1 MYKFTPTF
9 KTTGCGSVPFTDPES
24 GMKLITEA
32 NPAIPYWPQLVSRNS
47 WEDVFIQFSKGLPAL
62 KVDLDQVKISVDPDA
77 DMAAALTTFYEAEM
91 EGDLEPFSLTTE
103 TAAGFFSLLEWAKTN
118 PNRIERLKGQVT
130 GPVTFC
136 LGCMDVN
143 DRSVIHNP
151 DLSTAYARGIGLNGA
166 WQATKLS
173 SGFEPPLIFIDEPAM
188 TGFGSAFMALDV
200 KEVVSLLNTT
210 IEPIHEAGGLCG
222 IHVCGNTDWS
232 TILKTEVDIVNP
244 DVFGFGQEFVLY
256 TNEIKDFLE
265 EGGII
270 AWGLIPTVNFSGMET
285 VAQLEQ
291 ILEELIDHLVQRGID
306 RNLIKTQSMITP
318 SCGLGSLSG
327 EDAEKILQLLS
338 ETGKQFAYKEKD

>member
-1 MYKFTPTF
+1 
-9 KTTGCGSVPFTDPES
+9 
-24 GMKLITEA
+24 
-32 NPAIPYWPQLVSRNS
+32 
-47 WEDVFIQFSKGLPAL
+47 
-62 KVDLDQVKISVDPDA
+62 
-77 DMAAALTTFYEAEM
+77 
-91 EGDLEPFSLTTE
+91 
-103 TAAGFFSLLEWAKTN
+103 
-118 PNRIERLKGQVT
+118 
-130 GPVTFC
+130 
-136 LGCMDVN
+136 
-143 DRSVIHNP
+143 
-151 DLSTAYARGIGLNGA
+151 
-166 WQATKLS
+166 
-173 SGFEPPLIFIDEPAM
+173 M